1 MSIHYLQNRDWLL
14 EQYSQ
19 KNRSMQDIADE
30 LGTNRQRIRR
40 ALIRLGIPPRDK
52 SEAQKAALEAGR
64 SQHPT
69 LGQARSDAVKQRIAE
84 SVEKS
89 WAEASEAT
97 LLARS
102 QKAKEQWERMTPQ
115 AKANLLKKA
124 QDAVR
129 AASRE
134 GSKLEQYMRD
144 GLTKAGYE
152 VRYHVVDVIPNQK
165 LEVDLL
171 LPALSV
177 AIEIDGPSHFLP
189 IWGDDNLQRNIR
201 SDLEKNGLLL
211 SNGLVV
217 IRIKQMT
224 NHVSKIKQRKI
235 LERTLAAIESV
246 QEKFPE
252 QNERMIEIE
261 V

>member
-1 MSIHYLQNRDWLL
+1 MSIHYLKNRDWLL
-14 EQYSQ
+14 EQYSE
-19 KNRSMQDIADE
+19 KNRSMQDIANE
-30 LGTNRQRIRR
+30 LNTNRQRIRR

-69 LGQARSDAVKQRIAE
+69 LGQARSDTVKQRIAE

-115 AKANLLKKA
+115 AKSNLLKKA

-129 AASRE
+129 VASRE
-134 GSKLEQYMRD
+134 GSKLERYMRD
-144 GLTKAGYE
+144 ELTKAGYE
-152 VRYHVVDVIPNQK
+152 LRYHVMDVIPNQK

-171 LPALSV
+171 IPSLSV

-211 SNGLVV
+211 GHGFVV
-217 IRIKQMT
+217 IRIKQMN
-224 NHVSKIKQRKI
+224 NHVSKLKQRKI
-235 LERTLAAIESV
+235 LAQTIKALESV
-246 QEKFPE
+246 QTEFPKK
-252 QNERMIEIE
+252 NDRLIEIE